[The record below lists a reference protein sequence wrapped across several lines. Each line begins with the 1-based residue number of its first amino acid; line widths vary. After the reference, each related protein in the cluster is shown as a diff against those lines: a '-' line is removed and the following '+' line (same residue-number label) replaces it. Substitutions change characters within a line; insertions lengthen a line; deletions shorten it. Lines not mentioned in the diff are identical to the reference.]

1 MKISIKT
8 NGCVIAATA
17 LLSSVAIAQSTSTGL
32 GRPYPS
38 RPLRMIIGFPPGG
51 PTDLIARLVGQH
63 LSETFG
69 QPVVI
74 DNRPGAGGSVAG
86 LLMMKSAPDGHTLFV
101 ASNGEIAIS
110 PNLYKK
116 MAYDTERDIA
126 PVSRIGGA
134 QLVLLVHPAVAA
146 YSVNELLAL
155 AKARPGAINF
165 ASSGIGSTA
174 QLATELLKFTA
185 GVDMVH
191 VPYKGAGPALT
202 ETMGGQVQML
212 ITGFSAAQ
220 THIRSGKLRAL
231 GVTGANRVKAMPDLP
246 TIGESV
252 PGYQMMSW
260 YGLFTTTGTPA
271 TFINRLQGE
280 VVAMLKRPD
289 FNDKFVGLGMEPEA
303 STPQAFAVNIREEKA
318 KWAKVIKLARVPL
331 Q

>member
-1 MKISIKT
+1 
-8 NGCVIAATA
+8 VPQV
-17 LLSSVAIAQSTSTGL
+17 LAQS
-32 GRPYPS
+32 YPT
-38 RPLRMIIGFPPGG
+38 RPLRLIVGFPPGG
-51 PTDLIARLVGQH
+51 PTDLIARMVGPH
-63 LSETFG
+63 LSETLE

-86 LLMMKSAPDGHTLFV
+86 LLMSKAAADGHTLFV

-126 PVSRIGGA
+126 PVSLIGGS
-134 QLVLLVHPAVAA
+134 QLVLIVHPLVPAQ
-146 YSVNELLAL
+146 SVNDLLAL
-155 AKARPGAINF
+155 ARAKPGTINF
-165 ASSGIGSTA
+165 ASSGVGSTA
-174 QLATELLKFTA
+174 QLATELLKFTT

-212 ITGFSAAQ
+212 ITAFAAAQ

-231 GVTGANRVKAMPDLP
+231 GLTGRTRVKAMPELP

-252 PGYQMMSW
+252 PGYHMMSW
-260 YGLFTTTGTPA
+260 YGLFTAVGTPV
-271 TFINRLQGE
+271 TIINRLQGE
-280 VVAMLKRPD
+280 VAGMLKRQD
-289 FNDKFVGLGMEPEA
+289 FYDKLVGLGMEPEGTT
-303 STPQAFAVNIREEKA
+303 SQAFALSIKEEKA
-318 KWAKVIKLARVPL
+318 KWAKVIKMAGVPL